1 MRWTMSYLHRFPTIM
16 TMLCGSLLSKLLL
29 DAEAF
34 LSSCHTSSARRTGTA
49 YSYGSH
55 GYPLYFQAK
64 SKSEDVSPQP
74 TYMMHDVDDITC
86 REVSI
91 DVDTVGPVTIL
102 EATAE
107 SQEVLVDAALAL
119 DDEEEVVGG
128 PPHLQLDVGDPYG
141 SVLWPA
147 ASAVANHLMKSN
159 NEDRNRHTL
168 LELGTGTGL
177 VAISAAIAGYKTVIA
192 TDYESV
198 PLRLLEYSAAKLN
211 GEDTDLTSRIT
222 TSKLDI
228 CDFGVPLP
236 DADIVVAADIMYEP
250 KTGRAT
256 AHRAVEALRRGSRVV
271 IGCSPGRPGRPAFL
285 EELRELI
292 PGIEAKFDDA
302 EGTTCSGPRHELICG
317 KDSASISEKPKM
329 LLVALMDLSPD
340 CVPAASST

>member
-1 MRWTMSYLHRFPTIM
+1 MSYLHRFPTTM
-16 TMLCGSLLSKLLL
+16 TMLYGSLLLQTLLQ

-34 LSSCHTSSARRTGTA
+34 LSSYHSPPRTGTA
-49 YSYGSH
+49 YR
-55 GYPLYFQAK
+55 YPLYFQAT
-64 SKSEDVSPQP
+64 SKSDDVPPPPS
-74 TYMMHDVDDITC
+74 YIMHDVDGITC

-91 DVDTVGPVTIL
+91 GVDSVGSVVIL

-119 DDEEEVVGG
+119 DDDEEIVGG

-159 NEDRNRHTL
+159 QEDRRRHTL

-211 GEDTDLTSRIT
+211 GVDTDLTSRIT

-228 CDFGVPLP
+228 CDFDMPLP

-250 KTGRAT
+250 RTGRAT
-256 AHRAVEALRRGSRVV
+256 AHRTVEALKRGSRVV

-285 EELRELI
+285 EELKKLV
-292 PGIEAKFDDA
+292 PGIEAEFVDA

-317 KDSASISEKPKM
+317 KDSTSVSEKPKM

-340 CVPAASST
+340 RVPAASSKLR